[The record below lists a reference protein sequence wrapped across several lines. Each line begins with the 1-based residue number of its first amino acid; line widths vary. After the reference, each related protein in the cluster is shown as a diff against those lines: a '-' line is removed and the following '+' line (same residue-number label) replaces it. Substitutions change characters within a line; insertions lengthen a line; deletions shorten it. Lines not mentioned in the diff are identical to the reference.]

1 MGKRYGNIHDFIT
14 IVNVV
19 VGLSLLV
26 AAGGLISWITSQDRA
41 TTAVAIVCLAG
52 GLVDAVI
59 FAAIAAG
66 LTLLKDIAVN
76 SFGREGR
83 EGAKGEEEHPQITQ
97 ISKGP
102 GAGASGSDSSSGP
115 SASPCATLRSTSLR
129 STSVAKE
136 GFAEQGRSQ
145 TPETRLLARIV
156 DCPKCGT
163 ILKLPANWPHPFG
176 RCPACKKTFHLPT

>member
-115 SASPCATLRSTSLR
+115 SASPC
-129 STSVAKE
+129 VAKE

-176 RCPACKKTFHLPT
+176 RCPTCKKTFQLPT